1 MSLRIKRAFTL
12 WCRIVFLEPL
22 IEANEALEREVAE
35 LRKAK
40 AAALAD
46 EEAARA
52 SADRTKASLAAAN
65 KALLDQLRRRAADR
79 DAQDALARAF
89 RGDEAVHRAIDQA
102 KRMA

>member
-1 MSLRIKRAFTL
+1 M
-12 WCRIVFLEPL
+12 EPL

-52 SADRTKASLAAAN
+52 SADRTKASLAAN
-65 KALLDQLRRRAADR
+65 KALLDELRRRAADR
-79 DAQDALARAF
+79 DAQEALASAR
-89 RGDEAVHRAIDQA
+89 RGDEAVRRAIDQA
-102 KRMA
+102 KMRA

>member
-1 MSLRIKRAFTL
+1 MWPKIKAVQDLR
-12 WCRIVFLEPL
+12 
-22 IEANEALEREVAE
+22 REVAQW
-35 LRKAK
+35 KVAK
-40 AAALAD
+40 AVVLAS
-46 EEAARA
+46 EEVARA
-52 SADRTKASLAAAN
+52 SADRTKASLAAN